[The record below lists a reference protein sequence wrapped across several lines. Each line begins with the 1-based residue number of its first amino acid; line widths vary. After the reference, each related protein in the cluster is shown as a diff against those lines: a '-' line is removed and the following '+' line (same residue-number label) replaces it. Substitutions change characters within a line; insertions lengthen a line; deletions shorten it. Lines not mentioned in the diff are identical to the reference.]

1 MEKSDWKNF
10 FEKKVGKCKV
20 LVVGDIMIDKY
31 YYGNSQVM
39 RPSPLQKFSS
49 VETV

>member
-31 YYGNSQVM
+31 YYGEM